1 MFFLNKEMKNHIGFI
16 IGNLDGKGGTERV
29 STMLA
34 NRFAEYGYR
43 VSFISPRSK
52 GNIFFHL
59 HKDIHT
65 YCLGT
70 VYDILRYFR
79 LWQRFY
85 LVLRFL
91 IKWKNIDVLI
101 DVDMGTAM
109 FSSPAIKGTRC
120 KEITWDHFNFTVNAS
135 DKARQ
140 KGLTAALNTSSK
152 MVLLTKADRE
162 MYIKNLKNIP
172 VSFFAQIYN
181 PLTFDINMPT
191 SHGEKRVI
199 TVGRLTSQKGFDYLL
214 NIWQKIEEKH
224 NDWIL
229 EIVGSGEDEMS
240 LKSMAKDKSLRHVF
254 FTPPTNDIRSKLTA
268 SSIYVLPSR
277 YEGFPMVLLEATA
290 MSLPI
295 VAFDCPTGPSEIV
308 INDRNG
314 FLIPTFDETL
324 FANKLDTLISN
335 PELRCMMGLESFKIS
350 QQFTFD
356 KIFKQ
361 WEKIIS
367 EI

>member
-1 MFFLNKEMKNHIGFI
+1 MKKHIGFI

-34 NRFAEYGYR
+34 NCFAEHGYR

-52 GNIFFHL
+52 GKFFFQL

-65 YCLGT
+65 YCLGK
-70 VYDILRYFR
+70 VYDLLQNLR
-79 LWQRFY
+79 LWKYFY
-85 LVLRFL
+85 LIVRFL
-91 IKWKNIDVLI
+91 IKWSKIDVLI

-135 DKARQ
+135 DRARQ
-140 KGLTAALNTSSK
+140 KGLAAALQTSSK

-162 MYIKNLKNIP
+162 MYIQNFKDIP
-172 VSFFAQIYN
+172 VSFFEQIYN
-181 PLTFDINMPT
+181 PLTFDVDKPVLH
-191 SHGEKRVI
+191 SEKRVI
-199 TVGRLTSQKGFDYLL
+199 AIGRLTPQKGFDYLL

-224 NDWIL
+224 KDWIL
-229 EIVGSGEDEMS
+229 DIVGSGDDEIS
-240 LKSMAKDKSLRHVF
+240 LKTMARDKKLRHVV
-254 FTPPTNDIRSKLTA
+254 FTPPTTDIRAKMAA

-308 INDRNG
+308 VNNRNG
-314 FLIPTFDETL
+314 FLIPTFDEIL
-324 FANKLDTLISN
+324 FANKLDTLISDS
-335 PELRCMMGLESFKIS
+335 ELRRMMGLESFKIS
-350 QQFTFD
+350 RQFTFD
-356 KIFKQ
+356 KIFNQ
-361 WEKIIS
+361 WKKIIS

>member
-1 MFFLNKEMKNHIGFI
+1 MKKHIGFI

-34 NRFAEYGYR
+34 NRFAEHGYR
-43 VSFISPRSK
+43 VSFISLRSK
-52 GNIFFHL
+52 GKIFFPL
-59 HKDIHT
+59 HEDVHT
-65 YCLGT
+65 YCLGN
-70 VYDILRYFR
+70 VYDTLQCFR
-79 LWQRFY
+79 LWHRFY
-85 LVLRFL
+85 LIIRFL
-91 IKWKNIDVLI
+91 IKWSKIDVLI

-120 KEITWDHFNFTVNAS
+120 KEITWDHFNYTVNAS
-135 DKARQ
+135 DKARR
-140 KGLTAALNTSSK
+140 KGLTAALHTSSK

-162 MYIKNLKNIP
+162 MYIQNFSNIP
-172 VSFFAQIYN
+172 VSFFEQIYN
-181 PLTFDINMPT
+181 PLTFDIDMPT
-191 SHGEKRVI
+191 PHSEKRVI
-199 TVGRLTSQKGFDYLL
+199 AVGRLTPQKGFDYLL
-214 NIWQKIEEKH
+214 SIWQKIEEKH

-240 LKSMAKDKSLRHVF
+240 LKNMANDKRLRHVTF
-254 FTPPTNDIRSKLTA
+254 SPPTNDIRSKLAA

-308 INDRNG
+308 VNDKNG
-314 FLIPTFDETL
+314 FLVPTFDETL
-324 FANKLDTLISN
+324 FAIKLDTLISN
-335 PELRCMMGLESFKIS
+335 HELRCMMGIESFKIS
-350 QQFTFD
+350 RQFTFD
-356 KIFKQ
+356 KIFNK
-361 WEKIIS
+361 WEKIIN

>member
-1 MFFLNKEMKNHIGFI
+1 MKKHIGFI
-16 IGNLDGKGGTERV
+16 IGNLDGNGGTERV

-34 NRFAEYGYR
+34 NRFAEHGYQ
-43 VSFISPRSK
+43 VSFISPRSR
-52 GNIFFHL
+52 GNVFFHL

-65 YCLGT
+65 YCLGK
-70 VYDILRYFR
+70 VYNLLQYFR
-79 LWQRFY
+79 LWHRFY
-85 LVLRFL
+85 LIIRFI
-91 IKWKNIDVLI
+91 IKWRKIDVLI

-109 FSSPAIKGTRC
+109 FSSPAIKGTQC
-120 KEITWDHFNFTVNAS
+120 KEITWDHFNYTVNAT

-140 KGLTAALNTSSK
+140 KGLKAALQTSSR

-162 MYIKNLKNIP
+162 MYIRNFSNTP
-172 VSFFAQIYN
+172 ASFFEQIYN
-181 PLTFDINMPT
+181 PLTFDINMATPH
-191 SHGEKRVI
+191 SEKRVI
-199 TVGRLTSQKGFDYLL
+199 AVGRLTPQKGFDYLL

-224 NDWIL
+224 KDWIL
-229 EIVGSGEDEMS
+229 EIVGGGEEEMS
-240 LKSMAKDKSLRHVF
+240 LKTMVKDKSLTHVV

-308 INDRNG
+308 VNDRNG
-314 FLIPTFDETL
+314 FLVPTFDETL
-324 FANKLDTLISN
+324 FANKLDALISD
-335 PELRCMMGLESFKIS
+335 PKLRYNMGLESFKIS
-350 QQFTFD
+350 RQFTFD
-356 KIFKQ
+356 NIFEQ
-361 WEKIIS
+361 WERIIS